1 MKILYDGLFQRESI
15 VHVNLNENG
24 HELQLGKNGCAPA
37 PFSGDQFIMP
47 FFPIYWTHND
57 GLENAELFDGR
68 REGHQALVIDGFTRL
83 VGIGTNRLHR
93 HTAQWPSLC
102 VVVAATSTGVSF
114 SGIRAPSP
122 LPNPGFLAIHDLL
135 C

>member
-93 HTAQWPSLC
+93 HTAQWPLTLRSRRRDVDGCL
-102 VVVAATSTGVSF
+102 VLGDKGAEPFAQPWF
-114 SGIRAPSP
+114 PS
-122 LPNPGFLAIHDLL
+122 HS
-135 C
+135 